1 MRSMTGFAQ
10 REVVLDGSSLSL
22 TVRSV
27 NQRGFEFYLR
37 SGFPELEMDL
47 KQKAKILLQR
57 GKVELTISYS
67 QKTQAPSIDRFKQK
81 YSEFSKALT
90 EIGLSVNYDAS
101 ALYRIYERS
110 FEPDLLNQTGDI
122 TKEIELLFLEL
133 DRSRKKEGDAHL
145 VELKG
150 LIAKLTGFREV
161 VSARAEKATEEK
173 QSTLKARLLSLS
185 PIDDSRVLQEIA
197 ILADKLAIGEELVR
211 LIAHEERCLDLL
223 KKENTPQGKELEF
236 MSQELLREWNTIGSK
251 SQDSVITHAVVDAKG
266 CIEQIRELAANVV

>member
-37 SGFPELEMDL
+37 SGFPELEMEL
-47 KQKAKILLQR
+47 KQKAKALLQR

-67 QKTQAPSIDRFKQK
+67 QKTLAPSIDRFKQK

-90 EIGLSVNYDAS
+90 ELGLSVTYDAS

-110 FEPDLLNQTGDI
+110 FEPDVQSQSGDI
-122 TKEIELLFLEL
+122 AKEVELLFMEL
-133 DRSRKKEGDAHL
+133 DKARKKEGDSHL
-145 VELKG
+145 SELKG
-150 LIAKLTGFREV
+150 LIAKLTNFREV
-161 VSARAEKATEEK
+161 VAARAEKAAEEK
-173 QSTLKARLLSLS
+173 QATLKTRLLALS
-185 PIDDSRVLQEIA
+185 PIDDSRILQEIA
-197 ILADKLAIGEELVR
+197 ILADKLAIGEEIVR
-211 LIAHEERCLDLL
+211 LAAHEERCLELL
-223 KKENTPQGKELEF
+223 NKENAPQGRELEF

-251 SQDSVITHAVVDAKG
+251 SQDSVIAHAVVDAKG